1 MDIFSNYL
9 PDNKSIDYNLFI
21 LDPLSTIIKLAILSN
36 KFIGT
41 KIYID
46 RNTIKFQE
54 PGIFQAFCRIILKTN
69 KTDLQYLYN
78 PIELACKYYL
88 TKSSV
93 QQNPK
98 LKDLFKCA
106 QKGLTNLSETYK
118 TCSMIRISLN
128 YYSALISNY
137 LDETNNETLF
147 KKDNMSM
154 LYTEHMLAKMHKIW
168 TQEKI
173 KIILNLTTFLTNDE
187 HAQTDVK
194 SLETLMDNIDKA
206 VHNALIML

>member
-1 MDIFSNYL
+1 MDFFSNYL
-9 PDNKSIDYNLFI
+9 PDNKAIDYNHYV

-36 KFIGT
+36 KVTGT
-41 KIYID
+41 KLYID
-46 RNTIKFQE
+46 KNIIYFQD
-54 PGIFQAFCRIILKTN
+54 PGIFQAFCRYVLKTN

-88 TKSSV
+88 SKSSI

-106 QKGLTNLSETYK
+106 QRGINNLSETYK

-147 KKDNMSM
+147 KKDNMSV
-154 LYTEHMLAKMHKIW
+154 LYTEDTLVRLNKIW

-187 HAQTDVK
+187 HAHSDVG
-194 SLETLMDNIDKA
+194 SVETIMANIDKQ
-206 VHNALIML
+206 VQNTIG

>member
-1 MDIFSNYL
+1 MDFFSNYL
-9 PDNKSIDYNLFI
+9 PDNKPIDYNLFV

-36 KFIGT
+36 KAIGT

-46 RNTIKFQE
+46 RNIILFQD
-54 PGIFQAFCRIILKTN
+54 PGFFQAISRYILKTN

-78 PIELACKYYL
+78 PIELACKQYL
-88 TKSSV
+88 TKTSI

-106 QKGLTNLSETYK
+106 QKGLSNLSETYK
-118 TCSMIRISLN
+118 SCSMIRISLN

-137 LDETNNETLF
+137 LDENNNETLF
-147 KKDNMSM
+147 KKDNMSI
-154 LYTEHMLAKMHKIW
+154 LYTSQLLEKMAKIW

-187 HAQTDVK
+187 HAQSDVK
-194 SLETLMDNIDKA
+194 SLETLMNNIDKT
-206 VHNALIML
+206 VQQSI